1 MSAAS
6 GNGEQPARALAAS
19 DPVLARIIDRIG
31 LCPLGPKEE
40 PDLFQALLRSII
52 FQQLHGKAATAIH
65 ARVVALM
72 WQPSANS
79 LQALPDGSLRA
90 AGLSGNK
97 LLAVRDLA
105 SKTLDGTVPTIAAA
119 AKLSDDALVECLT
132 RVRGI
137 GPWTVQMLMI
147 FYLGRPDV
155 MPASDFGIRKA
166 FSLLYRRGR
175 PVTPAVILRH
185 AERWRPYRSLASW
198 YLWRSL
204 DAEVALELPAP
215 PRKSDLLPADQRI

>member
-1 MSAAS
+1 MSAARGS
-6 GNGEQPARALAAS
+6 DDQPVRALAAS
-19 DPVLARIIDRIG
+19 DPVLARLIDRIG
-31 LCPLGPKEE
+31 PCTLQPKGE

-72 WQPSANS
+72 PQPNAES
-79 LQALPDGSLRA
+79 LHALPDGFLRT
-90 AGLSGNK
+90 AGLSANK

-105 SKTLDGTVPTIAAA
+105 SKTLDGTVPPITIAAE
-119 AKLSDDALVECLT
+119 LSDDALIECLT

-147 FYLGRPDV
+147 FYLGRPDI

-175 PVTPAVILRH
+175 PVTPAAILRH
-185 AERWRPYRSLASW
+185 ARRWRPYRSLASW

-204 DAEVALELPAP
+204 DPELALEMPAP
-215 PRKSDLLPADQRI
+215 AHKK

>member
-1 MSAAS
+1 MSAARAS
-6 GNGEQPARALAAS
+6 NDNPVRALAAT
-19 DPVLARIIDRIG
+19 DPVLARLIDRIG
-31 LCPLGPKEE
+31 PCRLQPKGE

-72 WQPSANS
+72 PQSSAES
-79 LQALPDGSLRA
+79 LHALPDEFLRG
-90 AGLSGNK
+90 AGLSANK

-105 SKTLDGTVPTIAAA
+105 AKTLDGTVPPITVA
-119 AKLSDDALVECLT
+119 AKLSDDALIECLT

-175 PVTPAVILRH
+175 PVTPAAILRH
-185 AERWRPYRSLASW
+185 ARRWRPYRSLASW

-204 DAEVALELPAP
+204 DPELALEMPAP
-215 PRKSDLLPADQRI
+215 AHKK

>member
-1 MSAAS
+1 MSAARGS
-6 GNGEQPARALAAS
+6 DDQPVRALAAS
-19 DPVLARIIDRIG
+19 DPVLARLIDRIG
-31 LCPLGPKEE
+31 PCTLQPKGE

-72 WQPSANS
+72 PQPNAES
-79 LQALPDGSLRA
+79 LHALPDGFLRT
-90 AGLSGNK
+90 AGLSANK

-105 SKTLDGTVPTIAAA
+105 SKTLDGTVPSITIA
-119 AKLSDDALVECLT
+119 AKLSDDALIECLT

-166 FSLLYRRGR
+166 FSLLYRRRR
-175 PVTPAVILRH
+175 PVTPAAILRH
-185 AERWRPYRSLASW
+185 ARRWRPYRSLASW

-204 DAEVALELPAP
+204 DPELALEMPAP
-215 PRKSDLLPADQRI
+215 ARKK

>member
-1 MSAAS
+1 MSNS
-6 GNGEQPARALAAS
+6 DQPARSLAAS
-19 DPVLARIIDRIG
+19 DPVLARVIERVG
-31 LCPLGPKEE
+31 PSTLRPKEE
-40 PDLFQALLRSII
+40 SDLFQALLRSII

-65 ARVVALM
+65 GRVVALM
-72 WQPSANS
+72 AQPSADS
-79 LQALPDGSLRA
+79 LQALPDGTLRA
-90 AGLSGNK
+90 AGLSANK

-105 SKTLDGTVPTIAAA
+105 AKTLDGTVPAITDA
-119 AKLSDDALVECLT
+119 AKLSDEALLECLT

-175 PVTPAVILRH
+175 PVTPASILRH
-185 AERWRPYRSLASW
+185 GARWRPYRSLASW

-204 DAEVALELPAP
+204 DPELALEMPTP
-215 PRKSDLLPADQRI
+215 PRHK

>member
-1 MSAAS
+1 MSAARAS
-6 GNGEQPARALAAS
+6 NDNPVRALAAT
-19 DPVLARIIDRIG
+19 DPVLARLIDRIG
-31 LCPLGPKEE
+31 PCTLQPKGE

-72 WQPSANS
+72 PQSSAES
-79 LQALPDGSLRA
+79 LHALPDEFLRG
-90 AGLSGNK
+90 AGLSANK

-105 SKTLDGTVPTIAAA
+105 AKTLDGTVPPITVV
-119 AKLSDDALVECLT
+119 AKLSDDALIECLT

-175 PVTPAVILRH
+175 PVTPAAILRH
-185 AERWRPYRSLASW
+185 ARRWRPYRSLASW

-204 DAEVALELPAP
+204 DPELALEMPAP
-215 PRKSDLLPADQRI
+215 ARKK

>member
-1 MSAAS
+1 MSAARAS
-6 GNGEQPARALAAS
+6 NDNPVRALAAT
-19 DPVLARIIDRIG
+19 DPVLARLIDRIG
-31 LCPLGPKEE
+31 PCRLQPKGE

-72 WQPSANS
+72 PQSSAES
-79 LQALPDGSLRA
+79 LHALPDEFLRG
-90 AGLSGNK
+90 AGLSANK

-105 SKTLDGTVPTIAAA
+105 ANTIDGTVPPITVA
-119 AKLSDDALVECLT
+119 AKLSDDALIECLT

-175 PVTPAVILRH
+175 PVTPAAILRH
-185 AERWRPYRSLASW
+185 ARRWRPHRSLASW

-204 DAEVALELPAP
+204 DPELALEMPAP
-215 PRKSDLLPADQRI
+215 ARKK

>member
-1 MSAAS
+1 MSAVV
-6 GNGEQPARALAAS
+6 GNDDQPARALAAS
-19 DPVLARIIDRIG
+19 DPVLARVIARVG
-31 LCPLGPKEE
+31 ACTLQSEGE

-72 WQPSANS
+72 PQPSANS

-90 AGLSGNK
+90 AGLSANK

-105 SKTLDGTVPTIAAA
+105 AKTLDGTVPTISVA
-119 AKLSDDALVECLT
+119 AKLSDDALIECLT

-147 FYLGRPDV
+147 FYLGRADI
-155 MPASDFGIRKA
+155 MPADDFGIRKA
-166 FSLLYRRGR
+166 FSLLYRGGR
-175 PVTPAVILRH
+175 PVTPAAVLRH
-185 AERWRPYRSLASW
+185 AKRWRPYRSLATW

-204 DAEVALELPAP
+204 DAELALEMPAP
-215 PRKSDLLPADQRI
+215 PQKK

>member
-1 MSAAS
+1 MSAARAS
-6 GNGEQPARALAAS
+6 NDNPVRALAAT
-19 DPVLARIIDRIG
+19 DPVLARLIDRIG
-31 LCPLGPKEE
+31 PCTLQPKGE

-72 WQPSANS
+72 PQSSAES
-79 LQALPDGSLRA
+79 LHALPDEFLRG
-90 AGLSGNK
+90 AGLSANK

-105 SKTLDGTVPTIAAA
+105 AKTLDGTVPPITVV
-119 AKLSDDALVECLT
+119 AKLSDDALIECLT

-175 PVTPAVILRH
+175 PVAPAAILRH
-185 AERWRPYRSLASW
+185 ARRWRPHRSLASW

-204 DAEVALELPAP
+204 DPELALEMPAP
-215 PRKSDLLPADQRI
+215 ARKK

>member
-1 MSAAS
+1 MTTATSDGERAAR
-6 GNGEQPARALAAS
+6 ELAAS

-31 LCPLGPKEE
+31 PCTLHPNSE

-72 WQPSANS
+72 PEPNAAS
-79 LQALPDGSLRA
+79 LQALSDASLRA
-90 AGLSGNK
+90 AGLSANK
-97 LLAVRDLA
+97 LLALRDLA
-105 SKTLDGTVPTIAAA
+105 SKTLDSTVPTITVAVE
-119 AKLSDDALVECLT
+119 LSDDALIECLT

-137 GPWTVQMLMI
+137 GLWTVQMLLL

-175 PVTPAVILRH
+175 PVTPDAILRH
-185 AERWRPYRSLASW
+185 AKRWRPHRSLASW

-204 DAEVALELPAP
+204 DAELALEVPAP
-215 PRKSDLLPADQRI
+215 QRKGRSAAGA

>member
-1 MSAAS
+1 MSGAVF
-6 GNGEQPARALAAS
+6 NGGEPVCALAAS
-19 DPVLARIIDRIG
+19 DPVLARVIDRIG
-31 LCPLGPKEE
+31 PCPLQSKEE

-52 FQQLHGKAATAIH
+52 FQQLHGNAATAIH

-72 WQPSANS
+72 PQPTAAS
-79 LQALPDGSLRA
+79 LQALPDASLRA
-90 AGLSGNK
+90 AGLSANK

-105 SKTLDGTVPTIAAA
+105 SKTLDGTVPTTNAAA
-119 AKLSDDALVECLT
+119 ELTDDALTECLT

-155 MPASDFGIRKA
+155 MPATDFGIRKA

-175 PVTPAVILRH
+175 PVTPVAILRH
-185 AERWRPYRSLASW
+185 AKRWRPYRSLASW

-204 DAEVALELPAP
+204 DAELALEMPASS
-215 PRKSDLLPADQRI
+215 PRS

>member
-1 MSAAS
+1 MSAARAS
-6 GNGEQPARALAAS
+6 NDNPVRALAAT
-19 DPVLARIIDRIG
+19 DPVLARLIDRIG
-31 LCPLGPKEE
+31 PCTLQPKGE

-72 WQPSANS
+72 PQSSAES
-79 LQALPDGSLRA
+79 LHALPDEFLRG
-90 AGLSGNK
+90 AGLSANK

-105 SKTLDGTVPTIAAA
+105 AKTLDGTVPPITVV
-119 AKLSDDALVECLT
+119 AKLSDDALIECLT

-175 PVTPAVILRH
+175 PVTPAAILRH
-185 AERWRPYRSLASW
+185 ARRWRPHRSLASW

-204 DAEVALELPAP
+204 DPELALEMPAP
-215 PRKSDLLPADQRI
+215 ARKK

>member
-1 MSAAS
+1 MSAARAS
-6 GNGEQPARALAAS
+6 NDNPVRALAAT
-19 DPVLARIIDRIG
+19 DPVLARLIDRIG
-31 LCPLGPKEE
+31 PCILQPKGE

-72 WQPSANS
+72 PQSSAES
-79 LQALPDGSLRA
+79 LHALPDEFLRG
-90 AGLSGNK
+90 AGLSANK

-105 SKTLDGTVPTIAAA
+105 AKTLDGTVPPITVA
-119 AKLSDDALVECLT
+119 AKLSDDALIECLT

-175 PVTPAVILRH
+175 PVTPAAILRH
-185 AERWRPYRSLASW
+185 ARRWRPHRSLASW

-204 DAEVALELPAP
+204 DPELALEMPAP
-215 PRKSDLLPADQRI
+215 ARKK

>member
-1 MSAAS
+1 MSAARAS
-6 GNGEQPARALAAS
+6 NDNPVRALAAT
-19 DPVLARIIDRIG
+19 DPVLARLIDRIG
-31 LCPLGPKEE
+31 PCRLQPKGE

-72 WQPSANS
+72 PQSSAES
-79 LQALPDGSLRA
+79 LHALPDEFLRG
-90 AGLSGNK
+90 AGLSANK

-105 SKTLDGTVPTIAAA
+105 AKTLDGTVPPITVV
-119 AKLSDDALVECLT
+119 AKLSDDALIECLT

-175 PVTPAVILRH
+175 PVTAAAILRH
-185 AERWRPYRSLASW
+185 ARRWRPHRSLASW

-204 DAEVALELPAP
+204 DPELALEMPAP
-215 PRKSDLLPADQRI
+215 ARKK

>member
-1 MSAAS
+1 MSAARAS
-6 GNGEQPARALAAS
+6 NDNPVRALAAT
-19 DPVLARIIDRIG
+19 DPVLARLIDRIG
-31 LCPLGPKEE
+31 PCRLQPKGE

-72 WQPSANS
+72 PQSSAES
-79 LQALPDGSLRA
+79 LHALPDEFLRG
-90 AGLSGNK
+90 AGLSANK

-105 SKTLDGTVPTIAAA
+105 AKTLDGTVPPITVA
-119 AKLSDDALVECLT
+119 AKLSDDALIECLT

-175 PVTPAVILRH
+175 PVTPAAILRH
-185 AERWRPYRSLASW
+185 ARRWRPHRSLASW

-204 DAEVALELPAP
+204 DPELALEMPAP
-215 PRKSDLLPADQRI
+215 ARKK